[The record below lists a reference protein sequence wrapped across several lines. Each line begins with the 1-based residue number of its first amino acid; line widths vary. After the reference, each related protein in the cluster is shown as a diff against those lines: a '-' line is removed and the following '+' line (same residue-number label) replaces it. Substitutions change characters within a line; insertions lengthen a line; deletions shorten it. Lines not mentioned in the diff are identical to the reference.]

1 MEEYKH
7 FQVISIESYIRIT
20 LAAIS
25 SLHVFI
31 LLRQTHKKPVTEYE
45 AIREKA
51 ASQKRDL
58 ERALNKFKTKT
69 SETESLFFNSEN
81 DAFPRKLRFFLK
93 TTNFLLIQ
101 AQGFDFFFF
110 SINVP
115 LVIAVKGQSRMY
127 LTALLPKD
135 QVYDEEDEI
144 TPPATKKLKKPK
156 VPINVDDDDDDEDDE
171 DEEEEVENDSN
182 SKVEVETIDN
192 PYLRPVKMCP
202 KWSTSQ
208 QIS

>member
-1 MEEYKH
+1 
-7 FQVISIESYIRIT
+7 
-20 LAAIS
+20 
-25 SLHVFI
+25 
-31 LLRQTHKKPVTEYE
+31 
-45 AIREKA
+45 
-51 ASQKRDL
+51 
-58 ERALNKFKTKT
+58 
-69 SETESLFFNSEN
+69 
-81 DAFPRKLRFFLK
+81 
-93 TTNFLLIQ
+93 
-101 AQGFDFFFF
+101 
-110 SINVP
+110 
-115 LVIAVKGQSRMY
+115 MY

>member
-81 DAFPRKLRFFLK
+81 DAFPRKLRFFQRIFYSSKHRVLIF
-93 TTNFLLIQ
+93 FLFNQ
-101 AQGFDFFFF
+101 CSF
-110 SINVP
+110 SNC
-115 LVIAVKGQSRMY
+115 GQRTISY
-127 LTALLPKD
+127 
-135 QVYDEEDEI
+135 VSHSSS
-144 TPPATKKLKKPK
+144 TKR
-156 VPINVDDDDDDEDDE
+156 
-171 DEEEEVENDSN
+171 S
-182 SKVEVETIDN
+182 S
-192 PYLRPVKMCP
+192 LRRRR
-202 KWSTSQ
+202 
-208 QIS
+208 